1 MLSWNQMIARS
12 VRRRRVPR
20 PEKFRLRL
28 NFSTRPPGAGGK
40 VCLALFAAVVL
51 FATPAQA
58 DDRLTVVLVGDTG
71 LNAGGAPVDARGG
84 WKGGRLVTAA
94 EALEGIAPWLR
105 GDVVFANLETVV
117 TDRNDIPG
125 REKMFVFRMHPQGV
139 RGLAAA
145 GINVFS
151 LANNHA
157 LDYGT
162 RGAGETL
169 AHVAAVP
176 GLKAWPGLG
185 RTRAEAM
192 RPHVFEMRGVR
203 VAVSAAGNAGGGLPA
218 GEGRAGMLQERVD
231 FPEVAARLREEAAE
245 LRILSVHYGREFD
258 PLTDAADVAR
268 FRGAAAGGGASIVAG
283 HHAHVAKGVEIS
295 GAHLVAYGLGNFLHL
310 GTQNMA
316 RFDICRD
323 FGLLLRVGYVRGDEG
338 LAVETVEAVP
348 LTGMHLRVA
357 PMGGEAARLRLEVL
371 NYLGARLDGEGARGL
386 RFRPQA
392 DGSGLWCAE
401 GAGDGR
407 CAEWTEPEVS
417 TREAEIVAACGKV
430 VTRGSF

>member
-1 MLSWNQMIARS
+1 MWIA
-12 VRRRRVPR
+12 P
-20 PEKFRLRL
+20 
-28 NFSTRPPGAGGK
+28 
-40 VCLALFAAVVL
+40 LFAFLLLA
-51 FATPAQA
+51 FPAQA
-58 DDRLTVVLVGDTG
+58 DDRLMVVLAGDTG
-71 LNAGGAPVDARGG
+71 LNASGAPLDARGG
-84 WKGGRLVTAA
+84 WKGGVRVTGA
-94 EALEGIAPWLR
+94 EALAGIGPWLQ

-117 TDRNDIPG
+117 TDRGDIAA
-125 REKMFVFRMHPQGV
+125 RDKMFVFRMHPQGV
-139 RGLAAA
+139 REFAEA

-176 GLKAWPGLG
+176 GVRAWPGLG
-185 RTRAEAM
+185 RTRDEAM
-192 RPHVFEMRGVR
+192 RPHVFELRGLK
-203 VAVSAAGNAGGGLPA
+203 VAVSAVGNAGGGLPA
-218 GEGRAGMLQERVD
+218 REGHAGMLQERND
-231 FPEVAARLREEAAE
+231 FAEVAARLKEEAVD

-258 PLTDAADVAR
+258 PLTDAADIER
-268 FRGAAAGGGASIVAG
+268 FRRVAAGGGATIVAG

-323 FGLLLRVGYVRGDEG
+323 FGLLLRVGLARGEAG

-348 LTGMHLRVA
+348 LKDMHLRVT

-371 NYLGARLDGEGARGL
+371 NYLGGRLDGEDARGL

-392 DGSGLWCAE
+392 DGSGLWCAA
-401 GAGDGR
+401 GAGDAR
-407 CAEWTEPEVS
+407 CAGWAEPEAS
-417 TREAEIVAACGKV
+417 AREAEIAAACGRV
-430 VTRGSF
+430 VTRGNF

>member
-1 MLSWNQMIARS
+1 MKEGVDGPNKSDH
-12 VRRRRVPR
+12 
-20 PEKFRLRL
+20 
-28 NFSTRPPGAGGK
+28 GGFWGIGCMAF
-40 VCLALFAAVVL
+40 VAFWLLAFVLLAL
-51 FATPAQA
+51 PAQA

-71 LNAGGAPVDARGG
+71 LNAGGALVDARGG

-94 EALEGIAPWLR
+94 EALEGIGPWFQ
-105 GDVVFANLETVV
+105 GDVVFANLESVV
-117 TDRNDIPG
+117 TDRNDIPA

-139 RGLAAA
+139 HGLAAA

-185 RTRAEAM
+185 RTREAAM
-192 RPHVFEMRGVR
+192 RPHVFEMRGLK
-203 VAVSAAGNAGGGLPA
+203 VAVSAVGNAGGGLPA
-218 GEGRAGMLQERVD
+218 GEGHAGMLQERTD
-231 FPEVAARLREEAAE
+231 FAEVAARLKDEAAD
-245 LRILSVHYGREFD
+245 LRILSVHYGREFA
-258 PLTDAADVAR
+258 PLTDAVDIAR
-268 FRGAAAGGGASIVAG
+268 FRGEAAGAGAMIVAG

-323 FGLLLRVGYVRGDEG
+323 FGLLLRVGLARGAAG

-348 LTGMHLRVA
+348 LKGMHLRVE
-357 PMGGEAARLRLEVL
+357 PMGGAAARLRLEVL
-371 NYLGARLDGEGARGL
+371 NYLGGRLDGEDARGL

-392 DGSGLWCAE
+392 DGSGLWCAA
-401 GAGDGR
+401 GASDAR
-407 CAEWTEPEVS
+407 CAGWEEPEESV
-417 TREAEIVAACGKV
+417 REAEIVAACGKDV
-430 VTRGSF
+430 RRGNF

>member
-1 MLSWNQMIARS
+1 MAFVAFDVERG
-12 VRRRRVPR
+12 VPR
-20 PEKFRLRL
+20 PEKFRPRL
-28 NFSTRPPGAGGK
+28 NFPTRPQGRVGRFASL
-40 VCLALFAAVVL
+40 CFFALALFATL
-51 FATPAQA
+51 AQA
-58 DDRLTVVLVGDTG
+58 DDRLTVVLAGDTG
-71 LNAGGAPVDARGG
+71 LNASGAPLDARGG
-84 WKGGRLVTAA
+84 WKGGVRVTGA
-94 EALEGIAPWLR
+94 EALAGIAPWLE
-105 GDVVFANLETVV
+105 GDVVFANLETTVM
-117 TDRNDIPG
+117 DRNDIAA
-125 REKMFVFRMHPQGV
+125 RDKMFVFRMHPE
-139 RGLAAA
+139 GLREFAEA

-176 GLKAWPGLG
+176 GVHAWPGLG
-185 RTRAEAM
+185 WTRAEAM
-192 RPHVFEMRGVR
+192 RPHVFELRGVR
-203 VAVSAAGNAGGGLPA
+203 VAVSAVGNAGGGLPA
-218 GEGRAGMLQERVD
+218 REGRAGMLQERVD
-231 FPEVAARLREEAAE
+231 FPEVAARLREEDAD

-258 PLTDAADVAR
+258 PLTDAADAAR

-295 GAHLVAYGLGNFLHL
+295 GSHLVAYGLGNFLHL

-323 FGLLLRVGYVRGDEG
+323 FGLLLRVGLTRGDAG

-348 LTGMHLRVA
+348 LKDMHLRVT

-371 NYLGARLDGEGARGL
+371 NYLGGRLDGADARGL

-392 DGSGLWCAE
+392 DGSGLWCAA
-401 GAGDGR
+401 GAGDAR
-407 CAEWTEPEVS
+407 CAGWTEPAAS
-417 TREAEIVAACGKV
+417 AREAEIAAACGRV

>member
-1 MLSWNQMIARS
+1 MGFVAFIAERGAL
-12 VRRRRVPR
+12 PR
-20 PEKFRLRL
+20 
-28 NFSTRPPGAGGK
+28 NIWI
-40 VCLALFAAVVL
+40 AAVLVFL
-51 FATPAQA
+51 LPALSA
-58 DDRLTVVLVGDTG
+58 HASDRLTVVLVGDTG

-84 WKGGRLVTAA
+84 WKGGRLVSGA
-94 EALEGIAPWLR
+94 EALAGIAPWLA
-105 GDVVFANLETVV
+105 GDVVFANLETTVM
-117 TDRNDIPG
+117 DRNDIAA
-125 REKMFVFRMHPQGV
+125 RDKMFVFRMHPQGAREFV
-139 RGLAAA
+139 AA

-176 GLKAWPGLG
+176 GLRAWPGLG
-185 RTRAEAM
+185 RSREDAM
-192 RPHVFEMRGVR
+192 RPHVFEMRGMR

-218 GEGRAGMLQERVD
+218 RAGHAGMLQERTD
-231 FPEVAARLREEAAE
+231 FPAVAARLKEETAD

-258 PLTDAADVAR
+258 PLTDAVNVAR
-268 FRGAAAGGGASIVAG
+268 FRREAAGAGATIVAG

-323 FGLLLRVGYVRGDEG
+323 FGLLLRVGMVKGDEG

-348 LTGMHLRVA
+348 LTGMHLRVE
-357 PMGGEAARLRLEVL
+357 PMRGEAARLRLEVL
-371 NYLGARLDGEGARGL
+371 NYLGSRLDGADAQGL

-392 DGSGLWCAE
+392 DGSGLWCAA
-401 GAGDGR
+401 GAADGR
-407 CAEWTEPEVS
+407 CAGWTEPEAS
-417 TREAEIVAACGKV
+417 AREGEIAAACGKDV
-430 VTRGSF
+430 RRGNF

>member
-1 MLSWNQMIARS
+1 M
-12 VRRRRVPR
+12 V
-20 PEKFRLRL
+20 KFR
-28 NFSTRPPGAGGK
+28 FA
-40 VCLALFAAVVL
+40 LALLALLQFAL
-51 FATPAQA
+51 PPANAQE
-58 DDRLTVVLVGDTG
+58 RLTVVLVGDTG
-71 LNAGGAPVDARGG
+71 LNGGGAPVDARGG
-84 WKGGRLVTAA
+84 WKGGRRVSGS
-94 EALEGIAPWLR
+94 EALAGIAPWLD
-105 GDVVFANLETVV
+105 GDVVFANLETIV
-117 TDRNDIPG
+117 TDRNEIAARD
-125 REKMFVFRMHPQGV
+125 KMFVFRMHPQGV
-139 RGLAAA
+139 REFAEA

-176 GLKAWPGLG
+176 GLRAWPGLG
-185 RTRAEAM
+185 RTRDEAM

-203 VAVSAAGNAGGGLPA
+203 VAVSAVGNAGGGLPA
-218 GEGRAGMLQERVD
+218 GEGRAGMLQERAD
-231 FPEVAARLREEAAE
+231 FPAVAARLKEEDAE

-258 PLTDAADVAR
+258 PLTDAADAAR
-268 FRGAAAGGGASIVAG
+268 FRGAAAGAGATIVAG

-295 GAHLVAYGLGNFLHL
+295 GAQLVAYGLGNFLHL

-338 LAVETVEAVP
+338 LAVETVEALP

-371 NYLGARLDGEGARGL
+371 NYLGSRLDGDGVQGL

-392 DGSGLWCAE
+392 DGSGLWCAKD
-401 GAGDGR
+401 AGDAR
-407 CAEWTEPEVS
+407 CAGWAEPAVS
-417 TREAEIVAACGKV
+417 AREAEIAAACGKV

>member
-1 MLSWNQMIARS
+1 M
-12 VRRRRVPR
+12 V
-20 PEKFRLRL
+20 KFR
-28 NFSTRPPGAGGK
+28 FA
-40 VCLALFAAVVL
+40 LALLALLQFAL
-51 FATPAQA
+51 PPANAQE
-58 DDRLTVVLVGDTG
+58 RLTVVLVGDTG
-71 LNAGGAPVDARGG
+71 LNGGGAPVDARGG
-84 WKGGRLVTAA
+84 WKGGRRVSGS
-94 EALEGIAPWLR
+94 EALAGIAPWLD
-105 GDVVFANLETVV
+105 GDVVFANLETIV
-117 TDRNDIPG
+117 TDRNEIAARD
-125 REKMFVFRMHPQGV
+125 KMFVFRMHPQGV
-139 RGLAAA
+139 REFAEA

-169 AHVAAVP
+169 SHVAAVP
-176 GLKAWPGLG
+176 GLRAWPGLG
-185 RTRAEAM
+185 RTRDEAT
-192 RPHVFEMRGVR
+192 RPHVFEMRGVK
-203 VAVSAAGNAGGGLPA
+203 VAVSAVGNAGGGLPA
-218 GEGRAGMLQERVD
+218 GEGRAGMLQERAD
-231 FPEVAARLREEAAE
+231 FPDVAARLREEDAE

-258 PLTDAADVAR
+258 PLTDAADAAR
-268 FRGAAAGGGASIVAG
+268 FRGAAAGAGATIVAG

-338 LAVETVEAVP
+338 LAVETVEALP

-371 NYLGARLDGEGARGL
+371 NYLGSRLDGDGVQGL
-386 RFRPQA
+386 RFRPQS
-392 DGSGLWCAE
+392 DGSGLWCASD
-401 GAGDGR
+401 ATDAR
-407 CAEWTEPEVS
+407 CAGWVEPEVS
-417 TREAEIVAACGKV
+417 ARQAEIVAACGKV

>member
-1 MLSWNQMIARS
+1 MAFVAFWL
-12 VRRRRVPR
+12 
-20 PEKFRLRL
+20 
-28 NFSTRPPGAGGK
+28 
-40 VCLALFAAVVL
+40 LAFLLLAF
-51 FATPAQA
+51 PAQA

-84 WKGGRLVTAA
+84 WKGGRLVTAE
-94 EALEGIAPWLR
+94 EALAGIAPWLE
-105 GDVVFANLETVV
+105 GDVVFANLESVV
-117 TDRNDIPG
+117 TDRNDIPA
-125 REKMFVFRMHPQGV
+125 REKMFVFRMHPEGV
-139 RGLAAA
+139 RALAAV

-176 GLKAWPGLG
+176 GLRAWPGLG
-185 RTRAEAM
+185 RTRAETM

-203 VAVSAAGNAGGGLPA
+203 VAVSAAGNAGGGLPTRA
-218 GEGRAGMLQERVD
+218 GHAGMLQERVD
-231 FPEVAARLREEAAE
+231 FPAIAARLKAEAAD

-258 PLTDAADVAR
+258 PLTGAEDVAR
-268 FRGAAAGGGASIVAG
+268 FRRAAAEDGATIVAG
-283 HHAHVAKGVEIS
+283 HHAHVAKGIEIS
-295 GAHLVAYGLGNFLHL
+295 GSHLVAYGLGNFLHL

-323 FGLLLRVGYVRGDEG
+323 FGLLLRVGLVRRAAG

-348 LTGMHLRVA
+348 LTGMHVGVE
-357 PMGGEAARLRLEVL
+357 PMKGAVARLRLEVL
-371 NYLGARLDGEGARGL
+371 NYLGSRLDGEGARGL

-392 DGSGLWCAE
+392 DGSGLWCAP
-401 GAGDGR
+401 GAADGR
-407 CAEWTEPEVS
+407 CAGWVEPEAS
-417 TREAEIVAACGKV
+417 ARAAEIAAACGKV
-430 VTRGSF
+430 VMRGNF